1 MNKVRRER
9 NKVEM
14 SRDLDFLRYWIN
26 MIYLIDWR
34 GNSLN
39 KQLQKREQHKI
50 TQNNKSLTSPKYGSN
65 LGPGP
70 YTLPNLLNTQGIY
83 LHSNIFSSPT
93 KFLGTNFLNWWPH
106 IYFPSSLYSISI
118 KRNIIWWRFLERSPL
133 VLLLTTY
140 MAWICPISIY

>member
-14 SRDLDFLRYWIN
+14 LRDLHFLRYWIN

-34 GNSLN
+34 GDSLN
-39 KQLQKREQHKI
+39 KQLQKREQHKT

-70 YTLPNLLNTQGIY
+70 YTLPKLLNTQGIY
-83 LHSNIFSSPT
+83 LYSNIFSSPT
-93 KFLGTNFLNWWPH
+93 KFLGTNFINCWPH
-106 IYFPSSLYSISI
+106 IYCPSSLYSISI
-118 KRNIIWWRFLERSPL
+118 KRVIIWRIVLEYSPA
-133 VLLLTTY
+133 VLLLTT
-140 MAWICPISIY
+140 